1 MEDQQKDTN
10 TVDNVEGINIPPVL
24 TTTSGDDK
32 DQIIASL
39 KTVKQSNITP
49 ASDAVENIETSEAPI
64 EENSSKS
71 NSNDEAANDFVSSAP
86 IEETSSN
93 SNDEADNDSVSS
105 DITDVAIA
113 NIEEQNQFDEDI
125 NAAPMHLHALRIKDA
140 RLKGLPRHN
149 SDGKLLDSSDKHGRR
164 SRSTSRSR
172 PGGGSMRSV
181 ASSRSSSPLPS
192 TGGGS
197 RYTSDVQH
205 AASVAAAS
213 IGESKAGSSSRGGG
227 NKPAAGDASTI
238 GGYSTAHSAVSS
250 MDGNFIDPDVLLDR
264 LGFIDLDPPLPH
276 EIRCGPLANPGS
288 VDGKSNIVGLTPVNE
303 RLSEETLDDCHAFND
318 LVMIDNLKHVSGGMS
333 TMSMPSVAHSSLS
346 GVRSDMSVGSLSVG
360 SFGKGTHSRGGGAS
374 VAGGSLM
381 GDGENSVLLGT
392 LDEEGEDAIDE
403 ESATSQNIEEQAAV
417 EIVEGGD

>member
-1 MEDQQKDTN
+1 MEDQQKDMN
-10 TVDNVEGINIPPVL
+10 TVDNVGGINIPPVS
-24 TTTSGDDK
+24 TTTSDDDK

-39 KTVKQSNITP
+39 TTVKQSNITP
-49 ASDAVENIETSEAPI
+49 ASDVENNIETSE
-64 EENSSKS
+64 
-71 NSNDEAANDFVSSAP
+71 AP

-149 SDGKLLDSSDKHGRR
+149 SDGKLLDSSDKHCGRR

-205 AASVAAAS
+205 AASDVRDAVHR
-213 IGESKAGSSSRGGG
+213 IGPGG
-227 NKPAAGDASTI
+227 
-238 GGYSTAHSAVSS
+238 
-250 MDGNFIDPDVLLDR
+250 
-264 LGFIDLDPPLPH
+264 
-276 EIRCGPLANPGS
+276 
-288 VDGKSNIVGLTPVNE
+288 
-303 RLSEETLDDCHAFND
+303 
-318 LVMIDNLKHVSGGMS
+318 
-333 TMSMPSVAHSSLS
+333 
-346 GVRSDMSVGSLSVG
+346 
-360 SFGKGTHSRGGGAS
+360 
-374 VAGGSLM
+374 
-381 GDGENSVLLGT
+381 
-392 LDEEGEDAIDE
+392 
-403 ESATSQNIEEQAAV
+403 
-417 EIVEGGD
+417 

>member
-10 TVDNVEGINIPPVL
+10 TVDNVEGINLPPVL
-24 TTTSGDDK
+24 STTTAGDK
-32 DQIIASL
+32 DHIIASL
-39 KTVKQSNITP
+39 TTVKQSNITQ
-49 ASDAVENIETSEAPI
+49 ASDAVENNIETSEAP
-64 EENSSKS
+64 
-71 NSNDEAANDFVSSAP
+71 V
-86 IEETSSN
+86 EETSSN

-113 NIEEQNQFDEDI
+113 NIDEQNQFDEDI
-125 NAAPMHLHALRIKDA
+125 NAAPMHLHALRINP

-149 SDGKLLDSSDKHGRR
+149 SDGKLLDSSDKISGRR

-227 NKPAAGDASTI
+227 NKPAAGDASTV

-403 ESATSQNIEEQAAV
+403 ESAASQNIEEQAV
-417 EIVEGGD
+417 VNVVGGGD

>member
-10 TVDNVEGINIPPVL
+10 TVDNAEGIGTPPEL
-24 TTTSGDDK
+24 TTTSSDDK
-32 DQIIASL
+32 DHIIASL
-39 KTVKQSNITP
+39 TTVKQSNITP
-49 ASDAVENIETSEAPI
+49 ASDAVENIETS
-64 EENSSKS
+64 K
-71 NSNDEAANDFVSSAP
+71 AP

-125 NAAPMHLHALRIKDA
+125 NAAPMHLHALRINP

-192 TGGGS
+192 TSGGS

-227 NKPAAGDASTI
+227 TNNKPAAGDASTV

-417 EIVEGGD
+417 EIVGGGD